1 MEESAAGGDYVGLDF
16 ETGVPI
22 GAADA
27 DSGAYYA
34 LDVPSRS
41 LDVYRYSF
49 ADHENHDD
57 DDFNDDEETSKKKKE
72 LDEGGYDISYEID
85 SSIYI
90 DEKTEG
96 ESEQPATSGAT
107 GPPPPPPPGGSGP
120 PPPPPPGASGPPPPP
135 LPGGSGPP
143 PPPPGGAGPP
153 PPPAPKGAA
162 PGKKQADDEE
172 ESSGTSD
179 FSDDEDDVAA
189 SKKRGCYNKKWK
201 AKLSE
206 SDKRQTKFFG
216 KYHFGIVSE
225 SRASFNNF

>member
-189 SKKRGCYNKKWK
+189 RKKRGCYNKKWK

-206 SDKRQTKFFG
+206 SDKRQTKFFA
-216 KYHFGIVSE
+216 KYHFGIVSVL
-225 SRASFNNF
+225 FYNYF